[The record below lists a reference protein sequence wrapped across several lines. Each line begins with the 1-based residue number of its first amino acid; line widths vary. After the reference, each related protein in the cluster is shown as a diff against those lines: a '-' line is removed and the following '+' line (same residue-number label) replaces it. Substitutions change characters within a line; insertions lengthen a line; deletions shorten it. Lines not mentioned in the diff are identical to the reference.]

1 MRIEYCSYIL
11 KTAEL
16 GSITRASEHLFI
28 SQQGLSRAIKA
39 VEQELGITL
48 FTRAGHRLLPT
59 LAGQTAL
66 AHMAVMARE
75 YEQMKAGL
83 KALSSRQADSP
94 LTLLVPYNV
103 VNSLLPA
110 IVNLLLTDIPNLAL
124 SIREEIP
131 PRIPRPENFD
141 AHTLAILCIPDFLL
155 AECEE
160 IRQGRVVFEEYARG
174 PLMALVSGSSPLSA
188 LSLLPAERLR
198 TLPLAGQQL
207 EMAMVRRIL
216 GDETCCLNTFLASS
230 NFTLYRSLIAKGMA
244 IGLSSTVLE
253 RFTKPQSLVLVPL
266 DTQVNILWGC
276 AYLRE
281 FPPTGAAA
289 AALELTKSL
298 LNGNLH
304 HPF

>member
-16 GSITRASEHLFI
+16 GSITRAAEYLFI

-39 VEQELGITL
+39 VEQELGVSL
-48 FTRAGHRLLPT
+48 FSRSGNQLVPT
-59 LAGQTAL
+59 LAGQTVL
-66 AHMAVMARE
+66 SHMRAMAAE
-75 YEQMKAGL
+75 YENL
-83 KALSSRQADSP
+83 KTNLTELSGQQPHSP

-103 VNSLLPA
+103 VNSILPT
-110 IVNLLLTDIPNLAL
+110 IVNRLTSDIPHLAL

-131 PRIPRPENFD
+131 PEIPRPENFD

-155 AECEE
+155 AQCPG
-160 IRQGRVVFEEYARG
+160 IRSGAVVFEEYARG
-174 PLMALVSGSSPLSA
+174 PLMALVSSSSPLSA
-188 LSLLPAERLR
+188 LPLLPAERLK

-207 EMAMVRRIL
+207 EMAMVRHIL
-216 GDETCCLNTFLASS
+216 GDEACPLNTFMASS
-230 NFTLYRSLIAKGMA
+230 RFSLYRSLIAKGMA
-244 IGLSSTVLE
+244 VGLSSTVLE
-253 RFTKPQSLVLVPL
+253 RFTRPQPLVLVPL
-266 DTQVNILWGC
+266 DAKVNIVWGC

-298 LNGNLH
+298 LEPNH
-304 HPF
+304 AY

>member
-1 MRIEYCSYIL
+1 MRMEYCSYIL

-16 GSITRASEHLFI
+16 GSITRAAEYLFI

-39 VEQELGITL
+39 VEQELGVTL
-48 FTRAGHRLLPT
+48 FSRSGNQLALT

-66 AHMAVMARE
+66 THMGAMVAE
-75 YEQMKAGL
+75 YEKL
-83 KALSSRQADSP
+83 KADLKELSGQEADSP

-103 VNSLLPA
+103 VNSILPTV
-110 IVNLLLTDIPNLAL
+110 VNLLTSDIPHLSL

-131 PRIPRPENFD
+131 PEIPKPENFD

-155 AECEE
+155 NECQG
-160 IRQGRVVFEEYARG
+160 IRSGDVVFEEYARG
-174 PLMALVSGSSPLSA
+174 PLMALVSSSSPLSA
-188 LSLLPAERLR
+188 LSILPAERLK

-207 EMAMVRRIL
+207 EMAMVRHIL
-216 GDETCCLNTFLASS
+216 GDEACPLHTFLASS
-230 NFTLYRSLIAKGMA
+230 RFSLYRSLIAKGMA
-244 IGLSSTVLE
+244 VGLSSTVLE

-266 DTQVNILWGC
+266 DAKVDILWGC

-289 AALELTKSL
+289 AARKLTKSL
-298 LNGNLH
+298 LEPNH
-304 HPF
+304 AF